1 MNEIFHELSEHGN
14 TILNVKEVIILA
26 HIQTQEE
33 KFRMMTEDPVPGL
46 IGRLAVP
53 TIISMLITSF
63 YNMADTFFV
72 GRIGTSATAAVG
84 VAFPIMAIMQAL
96 GFFCGHGSGNS
107 ISRKLG
113 AQKGEEAKELA
124 ATGFFSGLFLGILVA
139 VLGLLFL
146 NPLSHVLGSTDTILP
161 FTKDYLRIILIGAP
175 FMTSQFVLNNQLRF
189 QGNAFYGMIG
199 VTTGAVLN
207 IILDPILI
215 FVFDMGIA
223 GAALATVFSQ
233 FISFIILLVGIH
245 ISGCIPIRFRNIALT
260 KERLGEIIGGGL
272 PSLCRQGLA
281 SIATMTLNLGANPYG
296 DAAIAAMSIVGRI
309 AMFAGSALIGFG
321 QGFQPVC
328 GFNYGAKKY
337 NRVREAFFFCV
348 KVSTVVLFVIAVT
361 GFILSGSLIG
371 IFRDDPEVIRI
382 GTLALRFQCLTFTL
396 NGWIVFNNMMMQ
408 TIGKTF
414 YASILASAR
423 QGLFFIPAV
432 LILPHFFG
440 LVGIQSAQAVADLLT
455 IVVTTV
461 LYRIVM
467 KEMKA
472 EESA

>member
-1 MNEIFHELSEHGN
+1 M
-14 TILNVKEVIILA
+14 IILA
-26 HIQTQEE
+26 RIQTQQE
-33 KFRMMTEDPVPGL
+33 KYIMMTETPIPRLVGK
-46 IGRLAVP
+46 LAVP

-84 VAFPIMAIMQAL
+84 VAFPIMAIMQAF

-113 AQKGEEAKELA
+113 AQKSKEAEELA
-124 ATGFFSGLFLGILVA
+124 ATGFFGGLFCGILIT

-146 NPLSHVLGSTDTILP
+146 TPLSRILGSTETILP
-161 FTKDYLRIILIGAP
+161 YTKEYLGIILLGAP
-175 FMTSQFVLNNQLRF
+175 FMTSQFVLNNQIRF
-189 QGNAFYGMIG
+189 QGNAFYAMIG
-199 VTTGAVLN
+199 VTTGAILN
-207 IILDPILI
+207 IILDPVFI

-223 GAALATVFSQ
+223 GAALATVLSQ
-233 FISFIILLVGIH
+233 FVSFVILWIGIH
-245 ISGCIPIRFRNIALT
+245 ISGCIPIRLRNLT
-260 KERLGEIIGGGL
+260 LSKERLGEIFGGGF

-281 SIATMTLNLGANPYG
+281 SIATMTLNIGANPYG
-296 DAAIAAMSIVGRI
+296 DAAIAAMSVVGRI
-309 AMFAGSALIGFG
+309 SMFAGSALIGFG

-337 NRVREAFFFCV
+337 ARVREAFYFCV
-348 KVSTVVLFVIAVT
+348 KVSTVVLFGIAII
-361 GFILSGSLIG
+361 GFTLSGNLIG

-414 YASILASAR
+414 YASLLASAR

-440 LVGIQSAQAVADLLT
+440 LLGIQSAQAAADVLT
-455 IVVTTV
+455 FILTTI

-467 KEMKA
+467 KELKK
-472 EESA
+472 EENS

>member
-1 MNEIFHELSEHGN
+1 M
-14 TILNVKEVIILA
+14 A
-26 HIQTQEE
+26 HIQTQQE
-33 KFRMMTEDPVPGL
+33 KYKMMTEDPIPGL
-46 IGRLAVP
+46 VTRLAIP

-113 AQKGEEAKELA
+113 AKKFDEAEELA
-124 ATGFFSGLFLGILVA
+124 ATGFFGGLFFGILVA
-139 VLGLLFL
+139 VLGLIFL
-146 NPLSHVLGSTDTILP
+146 SPLARILGSTETILP
-161 FTKDYLRIILIGAP
+161 YTKQYLGIILLGAP

-189 QGNAFYGMIG
+189 QGNAFFAMIG
-199 VTTGAVLN
+199 TTTGAVLN
-207 IILDPILI
+207 IILDPIFI
-215 FVFDMGIA
+215 FVFEMGIS
-223 GAALATVFSQ
+223 GAALATILSQ
-233 FISFIILLVGIH
+233 FISFVILLIGIRT
-245 ISGCIPIRFRNIALT
+245 SGCIPIRIRNIALS
-260 KERLGEIIGGGL
+260 KERLGEIFGGGL

-281 SIATMTLNLGANPYG
+281 SIATMTLNIGANPYG
-296 DAAIAAMSIVGRI
+296 DAAIAAMSVVGRI
-309 AMFAGSALIGFG
+309 SMFAGSALIGFG

-337 NRVREAFFFCV
+337 DRVREAFRFCV
-348 KVSTVVLFVIAVT
+348 KVSTVALFVIAIA
-361 GFILSGSLIG
+361 GYALSGSLIG

-414 YASILASAR
+414 HASILASAR
-423 QGLFFIPAV
+423 QGVFFIPAI
-432 LILPHFFG
+432 LILPHFCG
-440 LVGIQSAQAVADLLT
+440 LLGIQAAQAVADVLT
-455 IVVTTV
+455 FVLTTI
-461 LYRIVM
+461 LYRVVM
-467 KEMKA
+467 KEIRA
-472 EESA
+472 EEMAEM